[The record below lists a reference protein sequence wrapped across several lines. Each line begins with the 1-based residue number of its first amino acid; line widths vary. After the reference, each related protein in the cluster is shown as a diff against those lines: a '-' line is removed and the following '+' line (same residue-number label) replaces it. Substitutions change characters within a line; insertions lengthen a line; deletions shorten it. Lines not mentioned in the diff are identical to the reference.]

1 MSFVRLK
8 KGTDFDVACMDR
20 HKERRHNMGVFRK
33 FFNQTRKPE
42 GMLGR
47 IMLRTMNAGHA
58 RMADWGM
65 SHLWQISPENIA
77 ELGCGAGRNAGELLK
92 RYPQAHLT
100 AVDYSSLS
108 VEKAKEYNKEMVAA
122 GRCTVLQGDVSM
134 LGLPGASFDLA
145 TAFET
150 VYFWPGLEK
159 CFSEVYRVL
168 KPGGC
173 FLISNESD
181 GTDAAS
187 RKFEK
192 IIDGMKAYTAGELET
207 ALRAA
212 GFVEVISD
220 HHKTRPWITVI
231 AKK

>member
-1 MSFVRLK
+1 
-8 KGTDFDVACMDR
+8 
-20 HKERRHNMGVFRK
+20 MGVFRR

-42 GMLGR
+42 GRLGR

-58 RMADWGM
+58 KMADWGM
-65 SHLWQISPENIA
+65 SRLPQISPENIL

-100 AVDYSSLS
+100 AVDYASLS
-108 VEKAKEYNKEMVAA
+108 VEKAKEYNEAMIAA
-122 GRCTVLQGDVSM
+122 GRCTVRQGDVSA
-134 LGLPGASFDLA
+134 LPLSDESFDLA

-181 GTDAAS
+181 GMDAAS
-187 RKFEK
+187 QKFEK
-192 IIDGMKAYTAGELET
+192 IIEGMKAYTAEELES
-207 ALRAA
+207 ALRTA
-212 GFVEVISD
+212 GFSEVISD
-220 HHKTRPWITVI
+220 HHSSKPWIRVL
-231 AKK
+231 ARK

>member
-1 MSFVRLK
+1 
-8 KGTDFDVACMDR
+8 
-20 HKERRHNMGVFRK
+20 MGVLRK

-42 GMLGR
+42 GRLGR

-58 RMADWGM
+58 KMADWGM
-65 SHLWQISPENIA
+65 SHLRQISPENIV

-92 RYPQAHLT
+92 RYPQAHVT
-100 AVDYSSLS
+100 AVDYSPLS
-108 VEKAKEYNKEMVAA
+108 VEKAKEYNKAMIAA
-122 GRCTVLQGDVSM
+122 RRCAVLQGDVSA
-134 LGLPGASFDLA
+134 LPFSDESFDLA

-150 VYFWPGLEK
+150 VYFWPGLGK
-159 CFSEVYRVL
+159 CFSGVYRVL

-181 GTDAAS
+181 GMDAAS

-192 IIDGMKAYTAGELET
+192 IIDGMKAYTAEELET

-212 GFVEVISD
+212 GFSEVASD
-220 HHKTRPWITVI
+220 RYKTRPWITVI
-231 AKK
+231 ARK

>member
-1 MSFVRLK
+1 MSVL
-8 KGTDFDVACMDR
+8 
-20 HKERRHNMGVFRK
+20 RK

-42 GMLGR
+42 GRLGR

-58 RMADWGM
+58 KMADWGM
-65 SHLWQISPENIA
+65 SHLPQISPENIV

-92 RYPQAHLT
+92 RYPQAHIT
-100 AVDYSSLS
+100 AVDYSPLS
-108 VEKAKEYNKEMVAA
+108 VEKAKEYNKAMVRA
-122 GRCTVLQGDVSM
+122 GRCSVLQEDVSA
-134 LGLPGASFDLA
+134 LPFSHGSFDLA
-145 TAFET
+145 GAFET

-168 KPGGC
+168 KPGGY

-181 GTDAAS
+181 GMDGAS

-192 IIDGMKAYTAGELET
+192 IIEGMRAYTAKDLEE
-207 ALRAA
+207 ALYAA
-212 GFVEVISD
+212 GFSEVASD

>member
-1 MSFVRLK
+1 
-8 KGTDFDVACMDR
+8 
-20 HKERRHNMGVFRK
+20 MGIFRK

-42 GMLGR
+42 GRLGR

-58 RMADWGM
+58 GMAEWGM
-65 SHLWQISPENIA
+65 SHLPQISPENIV

-92 RYPQAHLT
+92 RYPKAHVT
-100 AVDYSSLS
+100 AVDYSLLS
-108 VEKAKEYNKEMVAA
+108 VEKAKEYNKAMIAA
-122 GRCTVLQGDVSM
+122 GRCTVRQGDVSA
-134 LGLPGASFDLA
+134 LPFSDGSFDLA

-187 RKFEK
+187 RKFER
-192 IIDGMKAYTAGELET
+192 IIDGMKPYTAGELET

-212 GFVEVISD
+212 GFSEVTSD
-220 HHKTRPWITVI
+220 HYKTRPWITVI
-231 AKK
+231 ARK